1 MAAHTFRWRF
11 VFILIL
17 LSGIFLLAS
26 FDATRAQSLNEGFDA
41 LSAKYNKHRKL
52 IPRLMKG
59 TETTNPSDKTH
70 LEALDVNARYH
81 TYRVF
86 LDHLETPNPKKQNNT
101 IDRAFTEFE
110 YDLKYL
116 KDGKPNT
123 QAAIDIFRDKVRV
136 HALEVIQFPD
146 AARVHKIHNARI
158 LAEIAKLGQ
167 PELAETLITVLKDEK
182 QTDGVRYYALRGFR
196 NLLALAQPGQM
207 PPLLKK
213 EQETQCAE
221 ALVEFL
227 EQKQGPPKGA
237 AQDEIDGFCLLRR
250 EAIRALAQIHT
261 PAVSEKVR
269 PALVLARFAG
279 ADGRI
284 QPPPRIDERMEA
296 SLGLARMQSA
306 QEKQY
311 QADYA
316 ACQIGRCLGAFGQK
330 VNEEKGKEGERTR
343 PWKID
348 AHHLNEALAALKGVS
363 GKDPYVAKVVERGT
377 RLLDE
382 VMKGEQANTNDVTW
396 FTTPQGDPPNKE
408 LFKGA
413 ADSVVKP
420 AQPAEAPV
428 EK

>member
-1 MAAHTFRWRF
+1 LAPLGAAW
-11 VFILIL
+11 
-17 LSGIFLLAS
+17 
-26 FDATRAQSLNEGFDA
+26 AQSLNEGFDA
-41 LSAKYNKHRKL
+41 LSAKVRLHRQL
-52 IPRLMKG
+52 VPRLLKG
-59 TETTNPSDKTH
+59 TETANPSDKTH
-70 LEALDVNARYH
+70 VEALDVTARYH

-86 LDHLETPNPKKQNNT
+86 LEHLETPDPKRPTRT
-101 IDRAFTEFE
+101 IDRAISDFE
-110 YDLKYL
+110 NDLKFL
-116 KDGKPNT
+116 KDNKPNT
-123 QAAIDIFRDKVRV
+123 QAAIDIFRNKVGL
-136 HALEVIQFPD
+136 HALEVIQFD
-146 AARVHKIHNARI
+146 QAARVHKIHNARI
-158 LAEIAKLGQ
+158 LAEIAKLGE
-167 PELAETLITVLKDEK
+167 PKLAETLVTVLKDDK
-182 QTDGVRYYALRGFR
+182 QNDGVRYYVLRGLR
-196 NLLALAQPGQM
+196 NLLALAKPGQM
-207 PPLLKK
+207 PPLLKE
-213 EQETQCAE
+213 EQKTQCAE

-227 EQKQGPPKGA
+227 EHRQGPPKGA
-237 AQDEIDGFCLLRR
+237 AQEEIDGFCLLRR

-279 ADGRI
+279 ADGGI

-296 SLGLARMQSA
+296 ALGLARMQA
-306 QEKQY
+306 DKQY

-330 VNEEKGKEGERTR
+330 ANEEKNKEGERTR

-348 AHHLNEALAALKGVS
+348 AYHLNAALAALKGIS
-363 GKDPYVAKVVERGT
+363 GKDPYVAQVIEKGT

-408 LFKGA
+408 LFKGD

-420 AQPAEAPV
+420 AQPAEAPA